1 MPEEVIETEQQ
12 EVKVEEETS
21 SQSETTETLPL
32 ESQAEETGE
41 QETTEEQVAE
51 TVEGETEPKP
61 KDEKAKAESREAYL
75 KRQLDK
81 SNKELAEAKA
91 KAETS
96 PARQQEIQRQ
106 AQEADQQKVARY
118 VQILGISEEQATFLI
133 NEQKEEARKIAASQV
148 QPLTGTMYE
157 TQFERIKQELATDP
171 DIVDMKSFDKEV
183 QAIAQQYK
191 VAGQAFYLGNKEVVK
206 NIYLHLQGKNSKA
219 MIAAAVERGRKLALQ
234 DKRIEG
240 EVGMPRTAVN
250 GGGNTGGITKAD
262 KDWAAKNLEKTDQA
276 SLEFARNL
284 RLKREKAEKERNN
297 QKK

>member
-1 MPEEVIETEQQ
+1 MPEEVIETDPIVDPIDPSADPSPADPVDPVPADHQDPGNGDP
-12 EVKVEEETS
+12 TD
-21 SQSETTETLPL
+21 PIDPGDPIDPN
-32 ESQAEETGE
+32 ADP
-41 QETTEEQVAE
+41 
-51 TVEGETEPKP
+51 EPAPGKEDP
-61 KDEKAKAESREAYL
+61 KAKAREEYL

-81 SNKELAEAKA
+81 SNKELAEAKKA
-91 KAETS
+91 AETS
-96 PARQQEIQRQ
+96 PARQQEIQRR
-106 AQEADQQKVARY
+106 AQEAKQAE
-118 VQILGISEEQATFLI
+118 VQEYMDTLGVSQPQAEFLLRKQEEKTRQAV
-133 NEQKEEARKIAASQV
+133 ASQV

-219 MIAAAVERGRKLALQ
+219 MIKAAEERGRKLALQ

-250 GGGNTGGITKAD
+250 GGGNAGGFTQAD
-262 KDWAAKNLEKTDQA
+262 KDFALKQSITPEAARKI
-276 SLEFARNL
+276 
-284 RLKREKAEKERNN
+284 RLNREKSIKESKN
-297 QKK
+297 KT

>member
-1 MPEEVIETEQQ
+1 MPEQEVIETEQ
-12 EVKVEEETS
+12 EPIAAEPETS
-21 SQSETTETLPL
+21 SPSETTETLPS
-32 ESQAEETGE
+32 ETQAEETGE

-75 KRQLDK
+75 KRQLEK
-81 SNKELAEAKA
+81 SNKELAEARA

-96 PARQQEIQRQ
+96 PARQHEIQRQ
-106 AQEADQQKVARY
+106 AQEAQQAEIQEYMDTLNIDEKQAIFLVRK
-118 VQILGISEEQATFLI
+118 QEE
-133 NEQKEEARKIAASQV
+133 KARKIAASQV

-171 DIVDMKSFDKEV
+171 DIVDMKSFEKEV

-219 MIAAAVERGRKLALQ
+219 MIKAAEERGRKLALQ

-250 GGGNTGGITKAD
+250 GGGNTGGFTQAD
-262 KDWAAKNLEKTDQA
+262 KDFALKQSITPEAARKI
-276 SLEFARNL
+276 
-284 RLKREKAEKERNN
+284 RLNRERSIKEN
-297 QKK
+297 QKQK